1 MVQASDEQSRDTYV
15 ETRGSVKNYHTNEE
29 QENKGWHWCHEKRG
43 YFRYSDWNLT
53 REEIGEKYGLNS

>member
-1 MVQASDEQSRDTYV
+1 MVQASDKQSRETYV
-15 ETRGSVKNYHTNEE
+15 ETRGSVKYYHTNEE

-43 YFRYSDWNLT
+43 YFRNSDWNLT